1 MLQNKKSLGQN
12 WLKNRPVLEELA
24 ESAMLSLDDPSKNQ
38 PLCLEIGPGL
48 GTLTSSLLRRFPQVL
63 AVEYD
68 EKLAKNLPN
77 SFPGKN
83 LIVKHQDFLKFDL
96 SSIKEPYVV
105 AGNIPY
111 YITSPI
117 IQKLISAKNPPQ
129 KIVLLMQKE
138 VADRL
143 LLGPGKYTY
152 LTLAVLNFANIYPG
166 IYVDR
171 ALFTPPPKVDSV
183 SVILVPRKNPVVNEK
198 VLKFIKQS
206 FANPRKK
213 LITCLPLIANRSREE
228 IKAIF
233 SKQNFD
239 ENYRPADLNLS
250 NWQTLYDSLF

>member
-152 LTLAVLNFANIYPG
+152 LTLAVLNFADIHPG

-171 ALFTPPPKVDSV
+171 TLFTPPPKVDSA
-183 SVILVPRKNPVVNEK
+183 SVILVLRKNPVVNEK

-213 LITCLPLIANRSREE
+213 LITCLPLITNRSREE

-239 ENYRPADLNLS
+239 ENYRPADLNLA